1 MTVSKTASCFQLGV
15 RFPDGTLQE
24 TAAVGGPPLGGS
36 FALDDGSFA
45 VDSSD
50 FNFDDGTF

>member
-1 MTVSKTASCFQLGV
+1 MIAKTASCFQLGV
-15 RFPDGTLQE
+15 RFPDGTLQT
-24 TAAVGGPPLGGS
+24 TAATGGGPPLGGS

-50 FNFDDGTF
+50 FDFDDGTF